1 MMKALLHKAWEA
13 LFPLPQVGALEA
25 LLSRLLVAYAM
36 WYFYPIFTPPAVQP
50 APVGLAHFF
59 DLTWL
64 GDPAVL
70 ALYKQGFIVILC
82 IYAAGLALPVTLP
95 VLAIMQILPYTLINS
110 QGFTNHSHNILS
122 VTLMAQAL
130 VAVCHLR
137 GAWLQPNARMNAWL
151 LAAAQAG
158 IACTYLISVCS
169 KMIASGGTWLFK
181 SHYIALDLVK
191 TMRQNYYSQLEPR
204 YATEPEG
211 VVWMLQHPKLT
222 ALVFDSGF
230 FIEALIVLAVG
241 TRRLAFI
248 FGVFAILMHRS
259 INYLMGLEFHQNE
272 AMLAVFFVN
281 VPFLLAMLWV
291 WGERKV
297 RGLR

>member
-1 MMKALLHKAWEA
+1 MMKALLHKAWAA
-13 LFPLPQVGALEA
+13 LFPLPQVDKLEA

-36 WYFYPIFTPPAVQP
+36 WYFYPIFTPPAEQP
-50 APVGLAHFF
+50 YPVGLAHFF

-64 GDPAVL
+64 GHPAVL
-70 ALYKQGFIVILC
+70 AQYKQLFTVILC
-82 IYAAGLALPVTLP
+82 LYAAGLALPVTLP

-110 QGFTNHSHNILS
+110 QGFTNHSHSILS

-248 FGVFAILMHRS
+248 FGVFAILMHRG
-259 INYLMGLEFHQNE
+259 IHYLMGLEFHQNE

-281 VPFLLAMLWV
+281 VPFLLAMLWA